1 MDPLETAIRSHLD
14 RYLAGALT
22 LNDVQDWL
30 VRSTLGM
37 EETASPHAV
46 QLACAIELVLAELT
60 SGYLTPNQRRADLRN
75 IADDA
80 PLHVKTTISA

>member
-14 RYLAGALT
+14 LYLAGAVT

-30 VRSTLGM
+30 VRSTFGM
-37 EETASPHAV
+37 EETASPDAV
-46 QLACAIELVLAELT
+46 QLAYAIELVLAELT
-60 SGYLTPNQRRADLRN
+60 SGYLTPDQLRANLRT

-80 PLHVKTTISA
+80 RLHEKAIINA